1 METKNEVAQT
11 RLMRRRPAVVPNK
24 ADESDGTVNMSSYS
38 LGIREALSRVPA
50 IGGLAR
56 LCMRVPLG
64 QSYMEIQHDGQKKNP
79 RTQRTEQH
87 KKMRLRK

>member
-11 RLMRRRPAVVPNK
+11 RLMRRRPAVIPHEESK
-24 ADESDGTVNMSSYS
+24 SDGIANAPLYNP
-38 LGIREALSRVPA
+38 GIREALSRVPA